1 MIRVNLL
8 PHREEKRKA
17 RRTQFYA
24 LSAAVLVLAALIWLF
39 GFLTISRWIAAQ
51 DEKNAFLR
59 TEIATLDKDI
69 AEIKQLKEKMDIQ
82 LARNRVIEALQATR
96 AETVHLFTEL
106 ARQVPE
112 GISLKSVKQTG
123 RKITLNGLAQANAR
137 VSELMQK
144 LDASPLLERPV
155 LIEIKA
161 ANLDRRRIS
170 EFNLTIDITQQ
181 TATTDKKDEKKTP
194 AGAAKAGAKP

>member
-24 LSAAVLVLAALIWLF
+24 MSGMVVVLAGLIWFF
-39 GFLTISRWIAAQ
+39 GFLTIGRMITAQ
-51 DEKNAFLR
+51 DEKNEFLKK
-59 TEIATLDKDI
+59 EIAVLDKDI
-69 AEIKQLKEKMDIQ
+69 AEIKRLKEQTEVM
-82 LARNRVIEALQATR
+82 LSRNRVIESLQATR

-112 GISLKSVKQTG
+112 GIFLKNVKQTG
-123 RKITLNGLAQANAR
+123 RRLTLNGYAQANAR

-161 ANLDRRRIS
+161 ATFDRRRLS
-170 EFNLTIDITQQ
+170 EFMMTVEITQQ
-181 TATTDKKDEKKTP
+181 TATTDKKAAGKP
-194 AGAAKAGAKP
+194 AAAQPGAKP

>member
-24 LSAAVLVLAALIWLF
+24 MSGMVVVLAGLIWFF
-39 GFLTISRWIAAQ
+39 GFLTIGRWITAQ
-51 DEKNAFLR
+51 DEKNEFLKK
-59 TEIATLDKDI
+59 EIAVLDKDI
-69 AEIKQLKEKMDIQ
+69 AEIKRLKEQTEIM
-82 LARNRVIEALQATR
+82 LSRNRVIESLQATR

-112 GISLKSVKQTG
+112 GVFLKNVKQTG
-123 RKITLNGLAQANAR
+123 RRITLNGYAQANAR

-161 ANLDRRRIS
+161 ATIDRRRLS
-170 EFNLTIDITQQ
+170 EFLMTVEITQQ
-181 TATTDKKDEKKTP
+181 TATTDKKADGKP
-194 AGAAKAGAKP
+194 AAAKAGAKP

>member
-24 LSAAVLVLAALIWLF
+24 LSVAVLVLAALIWLF

-51 DEKNAFLR
+51 DEKNAFLK

-69 AEIKQLKEKMDIQ
+69 SEIKQLKEKMDIQ

-161 ANLDRRRIS
+161 ANLDRRRVS

-181 TATTDKKDEKKTP
+181 TATTDKKDEKKAP
-194 AGAAKAGAKP
+194 GGAAKAGAKP

>member
-24 LSAAVLVLAALIWLF
+24 MSGMVVVLAGLIWFF
-39 GFLTISRWIAAQ
+39 GFLTIGRWIATQ
-51 DEKNAFLR
+51 DEKNEFLKK
-59 TEIATLDKDI
+59 EVAVLDKDI
-69 AEIKQLKEKMDIQ
+69 AEIKRLKEQTEIM
-82 LARNRVIEALQATR
+82 LSRNRVIETLQATR

-112 GISLKSVKQTG
+112 GVFLKSVKQTG
-123 RKITLNGLAQANAR
+123 RKVALNGYAQANAR

-144 LDASPLLERPV
+144 LEASPLLERPV
-155 LIEIKA
+155 LIEIKSA
-161 ANLDRRRIS
+161 TLDRRRLS
-170 EFNLTIDITQQ
+170 EFNMTVDITQQ
-181 TATTDKKDEKKTP
+181 TATTEKQADGKP
-194 AGAAKAGAKP
+194 ATKPAPGAKP

>member
-24 LSAAVLVLAALIWLF
+24 MSGMVVVLAGLIWLF
-39 GFLTISRWIAAQ
+39 GFLTIGRWIATQ
-51 DEKNAFLR
+51 DEKNAFLKR
-59 TEIATLDKDI
+59 EVAVLDKDI
-69 AEIKQLKEKMDIQ
+69 AEIKSLKEQTEVM
-82 LARNRVIEALQATR
+82 LSRNRVIESLQTTR

-106 ARQVPE
+106 AHQVPD
-112 GISLKSVKQTG
+112 GIYLKSVKQTN
-123 RKITLNGLAQANAR
+123 RKITLNGYAQANAR
-137 VSELMQK
+137 VSELMQR

-161 ANLDRRRIS
+161 ATVDRRRLS
-170 EFNLTIDITQQ
+170 EFQMTAEITLQS
-181 TATTDKKDEKKTP
+181 ATDDKKSEGKP
-194 AGAAKAGAKP
+194 ASSRPGAKP